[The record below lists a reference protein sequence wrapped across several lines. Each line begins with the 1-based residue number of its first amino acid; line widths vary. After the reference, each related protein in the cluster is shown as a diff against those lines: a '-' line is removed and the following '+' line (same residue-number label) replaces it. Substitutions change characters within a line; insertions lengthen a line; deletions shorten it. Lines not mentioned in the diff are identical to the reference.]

1 MKLCRQLVT
10 ATAAALLVAAC
21 GGGGSTDPEVP
32 AESQM
37 QREDRTASATI
48 AGLIGFAKA
57 QIAAFT
63 SDTAS
68 PREIGGISP
77 PTTETEEPAPL

>member
-1 MKLCRQLVT
+1 MKQLRLLISGVF
-10 ATAAALLVAAC
+10 AALLLAGC
-21 GGGGSTDPEVP
+21 GGSSPETEVP
-32 AESQM
+32 QESQM

-57 QIAAFT
+57 QIASFT
-63 SDTAS
+63 SDTAG
-68 PREIGGISP
+68 PRDVSGINP